1 MTEMKNRQWLLARR
15 PEGALKDSDFT
26 FVESDIPAPGEGEV
40 LVRNLVLSCDPTQR
54 AWIAGDT
61 YLPAVKIGEV
71 VRSFGAGRIEA
82 SNHPGFKAGDIVLGL
97 VGWQDY
103 AATNPNGLNK
113 LPPGAPIELAMGAL
127 GMIGITAYFGL
138 LDIGRPKEGETV
150 VVSGAAGATGSLV
163 GQIAKIKGCHV
174 IGVAGG
180 AEKCRWLT
188 HDLGF
193 DAAIDY
199 KADNV
204 KARLKELCPKGIDVF
219 FDNVGGPILDAAL
232 ARLALRGRIV
242 LCGGISSY
250 DAAEPPAGPRNYLN
264 LVSKRGRMEGFLVTD
279 YMPRANEAIGAL
291 AGWIKEGKLKHRVD
305 VQHGLENA
313 PATLRRLFEGRNEGK
328 QLLRVAE

>member
-40 LVRNLVLSCDPTQR
+40 LVRNLLLSCDPTQR
-54 AWIAGDT
+54 AWIACDT

-103 AATNPNGLNK
+103 AATNPNGLTK

-163 GQIAKIKGCHV
+163 GQIAKIKGCRV

-204 KARLKELCPKGIDVF
+204 KARLKEF
-219 FDNVGGPILDAAL
+219 
-232 ARLALRGRIV
+232 ARRASTSSSTMSAVRSWTRRLRGWR
-242 LCGGISSY
+242 C
-250 DAAEPPAGPRNYLN
+250 AAGSCSAAASRPTTPPNRR
-264 LVSKRGRMEGFLVTD
+264 RGRGTTSTWSQSAGGWKAFSSPTTC
-279 YMPRANEAIGAL
+279 RAPTRRSGPS
-291 AGWIKEGKLKHRVD
+291 RV
-305 VQHGLENA
+305 GSRKA
-313 PATLRRLFEGRNEGK
+313 S
-328 QLLRVAE
+328 